1 MKKVAAIALAAVM
14 SSSIINVSAAG
25 RMENIMNSISDTQIN
40 ILYNDS
46 VIQYQDVKPVNTDG
60 RVMIPFRVVLES
72 MGATVEYDDSQRL
85 VTAKKDDIEI
95 KFTLMDDTI
104 YVNKNGE
111 ESTVK
116 MDTPMIIVED
126 RTLVPIRFMSEA
138 LGMQVGWDGDT
149 ETVLV
154 MDYDDYFE
162 EFENVIPNLIKT
174 AQLGQNT
181 KYNSENMTFNVDF
194 DTIDVSQPISLD
206 FGGELNGVYDDSVKS
221 IDSSYDITYNGE
233 TVSFNMDLILDGTDA
248 YIKTDLIEKIAE
260 KTTDASV
267 KAAAL
272 LFEGDT
278 WYKIDIKKV
287 MDSLPIGESNK
298 KIIEAAMLSG
308 NSDDIIELLKNSIS
322 TEGDADFDEVMMLAM
337 QLDAYEEIDKYIEVT
352 EKENGEYSVL
362 IDISEQEF
370 SDILKAIT
378 GVSDDSIKI
387 SLKANSDYDGS
398 KFTSGCDISMDIA
411 VRETEKAKCTITLK
425 DSCEQNDNIKV
436 PSVPE
441 GAEDRTQILI
451 DAIN

>member
-14 SSSIINVSAAG
+14 SSSIVNVSAAG

-194 DTIDVSQPISLD
+194 DTIGVSQPISLD

-221 IDSSYDITYNGE
+221 IDSSYDITYNDE
-233 TVSFNMDLILDGTDA
+233 TMSFDMDLILNGTDV

-278 WYKIDIKKV
+278 WYKIDVKKV
-287 MDSLPIGESNK
+287 MDSLPISESDK

-322 TEGDADFDEVMMLAM
+322 TEGDADFDEVIMLAM

-370 SDILKAIT
+370 SYILKAIT
-378 GVSDDSIKI
+378 GVSDDSVKI

-411 VRETEKAKCTITLK
+411 VTETEKAKCTITLK
-425 DSCEQNDNIKV
+425 DSCEQNDSIKV

>member
-25 RMENIMNSISDTQIN
+25 RIENIMNSISDTQIN

-154 MDYDDYFE
+154 MDYDDYFD
-162 EFENVIPNLIKT
+162 EFESTIPNLIKT

-181 KYNSENMTFNVDF
+181 KYNSENLSFEVGLDLIGSKQWDF
-194 DTIDVSQPISLD
+194 ADVS
-206 FGGELNGVYDDSVKS
+206 GEASGVYDDNVKS
-221 IDSSYDITYNGE
+221 INSSYDITYNDE
-233 TVSFNMDLILDGTDA
+233 TISFNMDLILNGTDA
-248 YIKTDLIEKIAE
+248 YVKTDLIEKIAE
-260 KTTDASV
+260 KTTDASI

-278 WYKIDIKKV
+278 WYKIDVKKV
-287 MDSLPIGESNK
+287 MDSLPISESDK
-298 KIIEAAMLSG
+298 K
-308 NSDDIIELLKNSIS
+308 
-322 TEGDADFDEVMMLAM
+322 
-337 QLDAYEEIDKYIEVT
+337 
-352 EKENGEYSVL
+352 
-362 IDISEQEF
+362 
-370 SDILKAIT
+370 
-378 GVSDDSIKI
+378 
-387 SLKANSDYDGS
+387 
-398 KFTSGCDISMDIA
+398 
-411 VRETEKAKCTITLK
+411 
-425 DSCEQNDNIKV
+425 
-436 PSVPE
+436 
-441 GAEDRTQILI
+441 
-451 DAIN
+451 

>member
-25 RMENIMNSISDTQIN
+25 RIENIMNSISDTQIN

-72 MGATVEYDDSQRL
+72 MGANVEYDDSQRL

-154 MDYDDYFE
+154 MDYDDYFD
-162 EFENVIPNLIKT
+162 EFESTIPNLIKT

-181 KYNSENMTFNVDF
+181 KYNSENLSFEVGLDLIGSKQWDF
-194 DTIDVSQPISLD
+194 ADVS
-206 FGGELNGVYDDSVKS
+206 GEASGVYDDNVKS
-221 IDSSYDITYNGE
+221 INSSYDITYNDE
-233 TVSFNMDLILDGTDA
+233 TISFNMDLILNGTDV

-267 KAAAL
+267 KAEAL

-287 MDSLPIGESNK
+287 MDALPISESSK

-308 NSDDIIELLKNSIS
+308 NSDDIIELLKSSIS
-322 TEGDADFDEVMMLAM
+322 TEGDADFDEVIMLAM

-378 GVSDDSIKI
+378 GVSDDSVKI

-411 VRETEKAKCTITLK
+411 VTETEKAKCTITLK

>member
-25 RMENIMNSISDTQIN
+25 RIENIMNSISDTQIN

-174 AQLGQNT
+174 AKLGQDT

-194 DTIDVSQPISLD
+194 DTIGVSQPMSLD

-221 IDSSYDITYNGE
+221 IDSSYDITYNDE
-233 TVSFNMDLILDGTDA
+233 TMSFDMDLILNGTDV

-260 KTTDASV
+260 KTTDASI

-278 WYKIDIKKV
+278 WYKIDVKKV
-287 MDSLPIGESNK
+287 MDSLPISESDK

-308 NSDDIIELLKNSIS
+308 NSDDIIELLKNSTS
-322 TEGDADFDEVMMLAM
+322 TEGDADFDEVIMLAM
-337 QLDAYEEIDKYIEVT
+337 QLDTYEEIDKYIEVT

-378 GVSDDSIKI
+378 GVNDDSVKI
-387 SLKANSDYDGS
+387 SLKANSNYDGS
-398 KFTSGCDISMDIA
+398 KFTSGCDISIE
-411 VRETEKAKCTITLK
+411 VPITETESAKCAITLK
-425 DSCEQNDNIKV
+425 DNCEQNDNIKV

>member
-14 SSSIINVSAAG
+14 SSSIVNVSAAG

-181 KYNSENMTFNVDF
+181 KYNSENMTFEVGLDLIGSKQWDF
-194 DTIDVSQPISLD
+194 ADVS
-206 FGGELNGVYDDSVKS
+206 GEASGVYDDNVKS
-221 IDSSYDITYNGE
+221 INSSYDITYNDE
-233 TVSFNMDLILDGTDA
+233 TMSFDMDLILNGTDV

-278 WYKIDIKKV
+278 WYKIDVKKV
-287 MDSLPIGESNK
+287 MDSLPISESDK

-308 NSDDIIELLKNSIS
+308 NSDDIIELLKSSIS
-322 TEGDADFDEVMMLAM
+322 TEGDADFDEVIMLAM
-337 QLDAYEEIDKYIEVT
+337 QLDAYEEIDKYIEIT

-370 SDILKAIT
+370 SDIIKTIT
-378 GVSDDSIKI
+378 GVNDDSVKI
-387 SLKANSDYDGS
+387 SLKANSNYDGS

-411 VRETEKAKCTITLK
+411 VTETEKAKCTITLK
-425 DSCEQNDNIKV
+425 DSCEQNDDAKV
-436 PSVPE
+436 PSIPE